1 MKIRF
6 TIDDIAAARDA
17 GAIDA
22 ASFERLSQFLASRRA
37 AAAEATSQTPR
48 YDVVNLLW
56 YAGALIVL
64 GAFQV
69 WRGFRP
75 PPRTDFYAAR

>member
-37 AAAEATSQTPR
+37 ALAEATSQAPR

-64 GAFQV
+64 GAMGMFSTTAFGL
-69 WRGFRP
+69 WG
-75 PPRTDFYAAR
+75 DKALL